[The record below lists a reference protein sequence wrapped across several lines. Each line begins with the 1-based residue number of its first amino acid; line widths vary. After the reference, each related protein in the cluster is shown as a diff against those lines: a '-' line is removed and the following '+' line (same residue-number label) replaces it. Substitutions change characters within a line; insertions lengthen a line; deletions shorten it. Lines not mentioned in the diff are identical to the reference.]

1 MPCRV
6 GLERSNDEKLLPAKF
21 CAFCSELPVKFRKVF
36 REFPAYMQKRRIRV
50 SKPQKALDTYSEKR
64 GRGRPGVR
72 PSEIRG
78 RADNYR
84 MIFGYV
90 WDRLRKPLLTAK
102 SEIEVIKVFEENAQ
116 PYTRE
121 FMPMLA
127 GLVFKVIRER
137 KFPKRKEA
145 RINFLAD
152 SLAGYGSISARR
164 SRDICEKERKKKVH
178 QLIREEFYIVCSCGY
193 KGPALRG
200 ACPKFHPKEIF
211 IPFPRIYS

>member
-1 MPCRV
+1 MR
-6 GLERSNDEKLLPAKF
+6 N
-21 CAFCSELPVKFRKVF
+21 
-36 REFPAYMQKRRIRV
+36 RRIRV
-50 SKPQKALDTYSEKR
+50 SKPQKALDTFSEKR

-72 PSEIRG
+72 PSEITG

-84 MIFGYV
+84 MIFGYI
-90 WDRLRKPLLTAK
+90 WDRLRKPLLAAK

-127 GLVFKVIRER
+127 GLVFKVIREH
-137 KFPKRKEA
+137 KFPKREEA

-152 SLAGYGSISARR
+152 SLGGYGSVSARR

-178 QLIREEFYIVCSCGY
+178 QIDREEFYIVCTCGY

-200 ACPKFHPKEIF
+200 ACPKVHPKEIF